1 MTITLDSQ
9 YFAAADDKLLGYC
22 GENNARTVS
31 FVGLGN
37 VTADVYSLVLSY
49 SDGVTYETRILENSV
64 TLTSSMMRIAGNVD
78 AQVLACCI
86 TDGEY
91 TVVKKSNI
99 IGLVIKPS
107 IDESAKPVPA
117 LTDTLRM
124 LDGLEQLSSSLADIT
139 ESLVTEQEDIDS
151 DITSLS
157 QMQTTINERFTTCLN
172 SITAAAQNVNALVS
186 SIQDSADR
194 IYINSTSIGMHKKNI
209 LKTDA
214 STKQLY
220 GVTMTVNSD
229 GSVTLNGTNSD
240 RYTSLVL
247 SSDDAYD
254 NVKHIPNGS
263 YILCSN
269 SIPGAAVVVMGY
281 KYVNDARVERSLAF
295 CNSTAPVSFTVDDSY
310 DYNYV
315 EIYIDPEQT
324 YTNKLVKPMIRLAG
338 IANDDW
344 EAYTPS
350 LQEQIDELRTMIQ
363 SISPYSESL
372 SEHFE
377 ENVQEVTA

>member
-1 MTITLDSQ
+1 
-9 YFAAADDKLLGYC
+9 
-22 GENNARTVS
+22 
-31 FVGLGN
+31 
-37 VTADVYSLVLSY
+37 
-49 SDGVTYETRILENSV
+49 
-64 TLTSSMMRIAGNVD
+64 
-78 AQVLACCI
+78 
-86 TDGEY
+86 
-91 TVVKKSNI
+91 
-99 IGLVIKPS
+99 
-107 IDESAKPVPA
+107 
-117 LTDTLRM
+117 
-124 LDGLEQLSSSLADIT
+124 
-139 ESLVTEQEDIDS
+139 
-151 DITSLS
+151 
-157 QMQTTINERFTTCLN
+157 
-172 SITAAAQNVNALVS
+172 
-186 SIQDSADR
+186 
-194 IYINSTSIGMHKKNI
+194 MHKKNI
-209 LKTDA
+209 LKTCA